1 MTVKTILPLLMLGCL
16 AFSAPAQPAPPQAP
30 PPALPDTNAPTPEK
44 APPQNT
50 PPGLN
55 APQSPPPTLPAANP
69 PGVPPNRPVT
79 PRAASRNPISPTP
92 ARPTQAA
99 PASTPPA
106 VPPAN
111 PAAPPAT
118 LTPPPAAQ
126 QPAGA
131 SAGLPGSVA
140 STSAAPQEE
149 MVGTDVLDLSA
160 GADLEIV
167 FDIYSKL
174 TGRTILRPGNL
185 KSEAIKFRAQTPL
198 TYSEAIQALNSVL
211 ALNGISMIPVDEKFV
226 KAVPKAQA
234 IAEGAPLQRLDSTN
248 LLELG
253 PFVQHIVQL
262 EYVKPSEIQ
271 PLLTMFASLAAANAV
286 VPIDSSMTLVLR
298 DNTENVKRMLE
309 VIKEVDR
316 AVPAEFI
323 SEVIPIKYA
332 MASDIASAL
341 GSLSSGGAVTSSGI
355 SGRTGTTGA
364 GRTGTSAASRF
375 GMGGIQGQ
383 PGANPYG
390 ATQPGQLGQ
399 AGAQPSF
406 TDRLQNIIKKAST
419 TGSGDVVVLGPTKI
433 VADERANSLLVFA
446 SKTDMAIITN
456 IVAKLD
462 VVLPQVLIEAIIMD
476 VSLSDGQSMGV
487 SYLQRPQQVGSYF
500 TGVGGLNNV
509 GFLSANS
516 FSAATNGL
524 SSLGSGLSYFG
535 KFGQDFD
542 ATVTMAASDSRIT
555 VIQKPRVMTFHAK
568 PASFFIGST
577 VPYVTSTSYYGSW
590 GGYGGPSSQY
600 QQLKVGIGLDVTP
613 YINQDGLVV
622 MEINQQIEEID
633 GYTKIENV
641 GEVPNTASRTISA
654 QVAVK
659 DRETIIL
666 GGFIRSS
673 DTKNNSGVPVLK
685 DIPLL
690 GFLFNKSS
698 RNNERKELIVL
709 MRPTVLRTPELAAAT
724 TKEEKLRLPG
734 ISDAEMRDNQVE
746 ERTAERMKRRLSEYE
761 KSRKDKEAKFQDL
774 SPDWKPGK

>member
-1 MTVKTILPLLMLGCL
+1 MI
-16 AFSAPAQPAPPQAP
+16 
-30 PPALPDTNAPTPEK
+30 
-44 APPQNT
+44 
-50 PPGLN
+50 
-55 APQSPPPTLPAANP
+55 
-69 PGVPPNRPVT
+69 
-79 PRAASRNPISPTP
+79 AAS
-92 ARPTQAA
+92 A
-99 PASTPPA
+99 
-106 VPPAN
+106 
-111 PAAPPAT
+111 
-118 LTPPPAAQ
+118 
-126 QPAGA
+126 
-131 SAGLPGSVA
+131 
-140 STSAAPQEE
+140 
-149 MVGTDVLDLSA
+149 LDLVGSG
-160 GADLEIV
+160 GADLEQV
-167 FDIYSKL
+167 FDLYSKL
-174 TGRTILRPGNL
+174 TGRSILRPANL
-185 KSEAIKFRAQTPL
+185 KSEPIKFRAETAL
-198 TYSEAIQALNSVL
+198 TKTEAIQALESVL
-211 ALNGISMIPVDEKFV
+211 ALNSISMIPVGDKFV

-234 IAEGAPLQRLDSTN
+234 IQEGAPIQRLDSTN
-248 LLELG
+248 LADLG
-253 PFVQHIVQL
+253 PFVQHTVQL

-271 PLLTMFASLAAANAV
+271 PLLMMFASLGMANAV
-286 VPIDSSMTLVLR
+286 IPIDGSMSLVLR

-309 VIKEVDR
+309 VIKEVDKS
-316 AVPAEFI
+316 VPAEFI

-332 MASDIASAL
+332 MAADIASAL
-341 GSLSSGGAVTSSGI
+341 GSLSSGGAVTTSGS
-355 SGRTGTTGA
+355 SGRTGGTGA
-364 GRTGTSAASRF
+364 GRTGNTAASRF
-375 GMGGIQGQ
+375 GVGGLQGQ
-383 PGANPYG
+383 SGANPYG
-390 ATQPGQLGQ
+390 ANTPGQLGQ

-406 TDRLQNIIKKAST
+406 SDRLQNIIKKAST
-419 TGSGDVVVLGPTKI
+419 TGSGDVMVLGPTKI
-433 VADERANSLLVFA
+433 VSDERANSLLVFA
-446 SKTDMAIITN
+446 SRTDMAIITN

-487 SYLQRPQQVGSYF
+487 SYLQKPQQVGSYV

-509 GFLSANS
+509 GFLNS
-516 FSAATNGL
+516 SSFAAVTNGL
-524 SSLGSGLSYFG
+524 GSLGSGLSYFG

-577 VPYVTSTSYYGSW
+577 VPYVTSTSYYGGY

-641 GEVPNTASRTISA
+641 GDVPNTASRTISA

-659 DRETIIL
+659 DRDTIIL

-673 DTKNNSGVPVLK
+673 DTKNNSGVPILK

-724 TKEEKLRLPG
+724 TKDEKLRLPG
-734 ISDAEMRDNQVE
+734 ISEAEMKDNQVE

-761 KSRKDKEAKFQDL
+761 KSQQEKEARFRDVT
-774 SPDWKPGK
+774 PDWKPGK